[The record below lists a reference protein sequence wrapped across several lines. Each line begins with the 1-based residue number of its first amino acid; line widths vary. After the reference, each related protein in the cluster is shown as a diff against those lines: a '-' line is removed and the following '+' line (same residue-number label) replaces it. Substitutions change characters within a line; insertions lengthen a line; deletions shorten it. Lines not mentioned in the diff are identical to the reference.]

1 MSASVVTADV
11 IHKVNPPPV
20 NAAAL
25 VNVLA
30 MVVTFETSHFVRSP
44 FILLAPWKVLAR
56 VVAAV
61 VTHLL
66 IPAPVT
72 AEKGGR
78 GSREEDKQLE
88 MKEMRKND
96 GERDLYYGVRDD
108 VENLLY
114 RPRCGGMVCATCPI
128 ALSRSR

>member
-1 MSASVVTADV
+1 MSPFIALAPLNVSASVVTAAV

-25 VNVLA
+25 VNVFA

-44 FILLAPWKVLAR
+44 FILVAPWKVLAR

-72 AEKGGR
+72 AVKRGR
-78 GSREEDKQLE
+78 GSRQEDEIE

-96 GERDLYYGVRDD
+96 EERDLY
-108 VENLLY
+108 
-114 RPRCGGMVCATCPI
+114 
-128 ALSRSR
+128 